1 MKPNGLQPWNLH
13 NLYCHTK
20 YVSTILN
27 FFLMWWT
34 ETLLYYPFRFSRNF
48 FDKLLQWLTSQFYIQ
63 LVYKTT
69 FSLTL
74 RIQIVSGVI
83 FEIFIFILEQK
94 YILSNFLVR
103 TQQYLK
109 KKKTLLM
116 KSWKKSSSK
125 AKRALSCDICLCF
138 GQTDSRGLLSQ
149 NTPISK
155 DFSIESVL
163 FSGLLRWL

>member
-83 FEIFIFILEQK
+83 FKIFIFILEQK

-109 KKKTLLM
+109 KNFAHEKLKEIII
-116 KSWKKSSSK
+116 KSKESSFLRYLPLFWPDWQS
-125 AKRALSCDICLCF
+125 RAAVTKYTH
-138 GQTDSRGLLSQ
+138 Q
-149 NTPISK
+149 
-155 DFSIESVL
+155 
-163 FSGLLRWL
+163 